1 MRVLDDPVA
10 NPRESPAA
18 PEASTVPNIS
28 GCLAFTVWFA
38 GCRMGGGL
46 VEQSRRKTEMEDPAL
61 SPGCCST
68 RRTEKEGAAGDI
80 VWGTE
85 RPGQSCLVAG
95 LPDVRKKDNKQC

>member
-1 MRVLDDPVA
+1 
-10 NPRESPAA
+10 
-18 PEASTVPNIS
+18 
-28 GCLAFTVWFA
+28 
-38 GCRMGGGL
+38 

-68 RRTEKEGAAGDI
+68 RRTEQEGAAGDI

-95 LPDVRKKDNKQC
+95 LPDVGKKDNKIVLASLEECTCRPTSK